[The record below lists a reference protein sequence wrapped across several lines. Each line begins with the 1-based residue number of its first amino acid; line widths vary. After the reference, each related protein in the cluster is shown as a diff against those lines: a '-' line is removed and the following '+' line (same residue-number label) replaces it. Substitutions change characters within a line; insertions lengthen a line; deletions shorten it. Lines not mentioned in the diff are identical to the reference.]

1 MFKKS
6 LLAVALCGAL
16 VGPAMAATVYDKD
29 GTSLEVYGR
38 VQAVYYSQD
47 SGANV
52 QSAANDG
59 NLNATSRL
67 GFNMRSEL
75 NSYAAAFAGM
85 EWDNADD
92 DTNDTFSA
100 RTLWVGAYFGDF
112 GTLTAGR
119 FEDAVYQ
126 IVESS
131 TDVLEDWGCN
141 GQFGNDDRRDGSL
154 GYAWS
159 GYGFDVMVTYNTPK
173 DSQTVGGAYLTDG
186 EAPIKAGYG
195 IGIGYTTP
203 DVLFGPIG
211 IKAGFGG
218 ATFQDKGDVDS
229 DYERENGNPYA
240 ENPYDRY
247 THYAAALTWG
257 GDEGLYL
264 AALYTLRSFEL
275 YSDWDGKTDA
285 LLKNDYDTYGVEL
298 VASYA
303 FTNGVSLTASYQYLK
318 VDEDGRDGVSVD
330 GATIPVYVKYQ
341 VNPAFNIWAEARFD
355 AGCDDS
361 STDERRNLNSITGKN
376 FEENIFSFG
385 ARYTF

>member
-1 MFKKS
+1 MLRKS
-6 LLAVALCGAL
+6 LLAAALCGTLMGSAF
-16 VGPAMAATVYDKD
+16 AATIYDKD
-29 GTSLEVYGR
+29 GTSVEAYGR

-47 SGANV
+47 SGANN

-59 NLNATSRL
+59 NLNASSRL
-67 GFNMRSEL
+67 GFNFRSEL
-75 NSYAAAFAGM
+75 NSAVAAFAGM

-92 DTNDTFSA
+92 DGNTEFSA
-100 RTLWVGAYFGDF
+100 RTLWVGADFGDF
-112 GTLTAGR
+112 GTLQAGR

-173 DSQTVGGAYLTDG
+173 DDQTVGGAYILGG
-186 EAPIKAGYG
+186 EAPIKAGYA

-218 ATFQDKGDVDS
+218 ATFQDKSDVE
-229 DYERENGNPYA
+229 YLREDGSNPYA
-240 ENPYDRY
+240 ENPYDSY

-264 AALYTLRSFEL
+264 AALYTLRSFDL
-275 YSDWDGKTDA
+275 YSDWVGKNEA
-285 LLKNDYDTYGVEL
+285 LLKNDYDTWGVEV

-303 FTNGVSLTASYQYLK
+303 FTNGVSITASYQYLK
-318 VDEDGRDGVSVD
+318 VDEDGKDGVSVD
-330 GATIPVYVKYQ
+330 GAAIPVYLNYQ
-341 VNPAFNIWAEARFD
+341 VNPEFNIWAEARFD

-361 STDERRNLNSITGKN
+361 STDERRNLADITDKN
-376 FEENIFSFG
+376 FEENVFSFG

>member
-1 MFKKS
+1 MLRKS
-6 LLAVALCGAL
+6 LLAALCGSLMGSAS
-16 VGPAMAATVYDKD
+16 AATIFDRD
-29 GTSLEVYGR
+29 GTSVEAYGR

-47 SGANV
+47 SGANA

-59 NLNATSRL
+59 NLNASSRL
-67 GFNMRSEL
+67 GFSFRSEL
-75 NSYAAAFAGM
+75 NSAVAAYAGM

-92 DTNDTFSA
+92 DSNPEFSA
-100 RTLWVGAYFGDF
+100 RTLWVGADF
-112 GTLTAGR
+112 GAFGSVQAGR

-154 GYAWS
+154 AYAWS
-159 GYGFDVMVTYNTPK
+159 GYGFDVMLTYNTSK
-173 DSQTVGGAYLTDG
+173 DAQSVGGAYITDD
-186 EAPIKAGYG
+186 EAPIKAGYA

-211 IKAGFGG
+211 IRAGFGG
-218 ATFQDKGDVDS
+218 ASFQARGDAEVMNDDGS
-229 DYERENGNPYA
+229 NPYA
-240 ENPYDRY
+240 GNPYDRY

-264 AALYTLRSFEL
+264 AALYTQRSFEL
-275 YSDWDGKTDA
+275 YSDFEGREDA
-285 LLKNDYDTYGVEL
+285 LLNDDYDTWGVEV

-318 VDEDGRDGVSVD
+318 VDEDGHDGVSVD
-330 GATIPVYVKYQ
+330 GAAIPVYLNYQ
-341 VNPAFNIWAEARFD
+341 VNPEFNLWAEARFD

-361 STDERRNLNSITGKN
+361 STDDRRSLAAVTGRN
-376 FEENIFSFG
+376 FEENVFSFG